1 MEALFNNK
9 FSTENKGYSSLQD
22 QLIRRD
28 VSFALP
34 AHEDFSKIIEAV
46 KITQGVEEIEIFDLY
61 DQKDGNK
68 SISISFL
75 IKSDGT
81 MTNDQI
87 NTILNAVIANGEK
100 AGGKLK

>member
-1 MEALFNNK
+1 
-9 FSTENKGYSSLQD
+9 
-22 QLIRRD
+22 
-28 VSFALP
+28 
-34 AHEDFSKIIEAV
+34 
-46 KITQGVEEIEIFDLY
+46 LY

>member
-1 MEALFNNK
+1 MEALFNNR
-9 FSTENKGYSSLQD
+9 FTSENKGYSSLQD

-34 AHEDFSKIIEAV
+34 AHDDFSKIIEAV
-46 KITQGVEEIEIFDLY
+46 KTTQGVEEIEIFDLY

-68 SISISFL
+68 SISISFI

-81 MTNDQI
+81 MTTEQI
-87 NTILNAVIANGEK
+87 NTILNTVIANGEK